1 LDDTITTI
9 YCLCDDFLKAINRH
23 DDPQVR
29 LTTAE
34 VMTVPLVAATFFG
47 GNVEKTRRF
56 LHEYGYM
63 KKMISKSHLNRRI
76 HAVEPALWR
85 MLFELFAQVFKQ
97 RNDPE
102 FQTYAV
108 DSLPVPVCDNIRIRR
123 CRIYPLEEEEEE
135 GHDGEDTPKKKSF
148 RGYIASKR
156 RYFYGLRVHLVVTGA
171 GEPVEFS
178 LAAGSEAD
186 ITVFKELELDLP
198 EGSIICADKA
208 YTDYDYEDLLE
219 EVGLHLKA
227 QRKKNSKRPTMAA
240 WEEFLGK
247 PIRQYIETVFSG
259 LTSLFARKIHAVT
272 PRGFE
277 LKIVW
282 FLLAF
287 SIQCL

>member
-1 LDDTITTI
+1 MDDTITTI
-9 YCLCDDFLKAINRH
+9 YCLCDEFLKAIGHR
-23 DDPQVR
+23 DDPQAR
-29 LTTAE
+29 LSTAE
-34 VMTVPLVAATFFG
+34 VMTVALVAAAFFG
-47 GNVEKTRRF
+47 GNVEQARRF
-56 LHEYGYM
+56 LSEYGYVPAQ
-63 KKMISKSHLNRRI
+63 ISKGRFNRRL
-76 HAVEPALWR
+76 HAIEPELWR
-85 MLFELFAQVFKQ
+85 GLFSVLAGVFKQ
-97 RNDPE
+97 RNA
-102 FQTYAV
+102 QGTYAV
-108 DSLPVPVCDNIRIRR
+108 DSLPVAACDNIRIRR
-123 CRIYPLEEEEEE
+123 CRLYPPEEH
-135 GHDGEDTPKKKSF
+135 GGAF

-156 RYFYGLRVHLVVTGA
+156 RYFYGLRVHLVVTQA

-186 ITVFKELELDLP
+186 VSVFKDLELDLP

-227 QRKKNSKRPTMAA
+227 QRKKNSKRPMAA

-247 PIRQYIETVFSG
+247 PVRQYIETVFGG
-259 LTSLFARKIHAVT
+259 LTGLFSKKIHAVT

-282 FLLAF
+282 FLLAV

>member
-1 LDDTITTI
+1 MDDTITTI
-9 YCLCDDFLKAINRH
+9 YCLCDEFLKAIDHR

-29 LTTAE
+29 LSTAE

-47 GNVEKTRRF
+47 GNIDKTRRF

-63 KKMISKSHLNRRI
+63 PIMISKSHLNRRL
-76 HAVEPALWR
+76 HAIEPSPWWALFS
-85 MLFELFAQVFKQ
+85 LLAELFNKPS
-97 RNDPE
+97 NNPE
-102 FQTYAV
+102 QTYVV
-108 DSLPVPVCDNIRIRR
+108 DSLPIPVCDNIRIRR
-123 CRIYPLEEEEEE
+123 CRLYPSEE
-135 GHDGEDTPKKKSF
+135 HGEAF
-148 RGYIASKR
+148 RGYIPSKR
-156 RYFYGLRVHLVVTGA
+156 RYFYGLRVHQVTSGA

-178 LAAGSEAD
+178 LVAGSEAD
-186 ITVFKELELDLP
+186 VSVFKELNLDLP
-198 EGSIICADKA
+198 EGSTIFADKA

-227 QRKKNSKRPTMAA
+227 QRKKNSKRPMPS

-247 PIRQYIETVFSG
+247 PVRQYIETVFGG
-259 LTSLFARKIHAVT
+259 LTNLLSKKIHAVT